1 MASDPDNRVVELPD
15 FEAIEREAA
24 RWLARLN
31 ADNVCDDDRVLFQ
44 EWRTASPQHAAAFD
58 RLAGAWTAFD
68 KLGAL
73 KPEERQ
79 EQEKPTGLFSSTP
92 LNALIDGFRTFAIV
106 RPIAAYSAAFS
117 VFMLA
122 IAPVVLTAIQF
133 GPSQPELLVFQTD
146 VGEQETVNLADGS
159 SVFLNTASRIEVRY
173 GDSARDLRLLSGEA
187 HFDVAKDRNRP
198 FSVYAGDGVVRAVGT
213 AFTVRLNDDAVE
225 VTVTEGD
232 VALATFSETQIG
244 PTDNQQTDNLVAPAP
259 LTNLTAGHHAIFS
272 SEVEAVDPITDGEI
286 NRRLAWR
293 QGMLSYAG
301 EPIGHVVNDI
311 SRYTDL
317 KIVTADAGFEDISVS
332 GHFKIEEL
340 DAIFDVFEV
349 TFGLTV
355 DRSEDGVVYISL

>member
-1 MASDPDNRVVELPD
+1 MANSPDKNVVELPD
-15 FEAIEREAA
+15 FEAIEGEAA

-31 ADNVCDDDRVLFQ
+31 ADNVSDDDRVLFQ
-44 EWRTASPQHAAAFD
+44 EWRVASPRHVAAFD
-58 RLAGAWTAFD
+58 RLADAWTAFD

-79 EQEKPTGLFSSTP
+79 EKEPRAGWFSSRP

-106 RPIAAYSAAFS
+106 RPVAAYSAAFS
-117 VFMLA
+117 VFILA
-122 IAPVVLTAIQF
+122 ISPIVLTAVQF

-173 GDSARDLRLLSGEA
+173 GASARDLRLLSGEA
-187 HFDVAKDRNRP
+187 HFDVAKHKNRP

-213 AFTVRLNDDAVE
+213 AFTVRLNDDAIE

-232 VALATFSETQIG
+232 VALATYSETRTG
-244 PTDNQQTDNLVAPAP
+244 APDNQQTVNRIAPAP

-301 EPIGHVVNDI
+301 EPLGHVIDDI
-311 SRYTDL
+311 GRYTDL
-317 KIVTADAGFEDISVS
+317 KIVATDGGFEDISVS